1 MARLTKDIEKQIYDI
16 LGRDDINISYLSYG
30 DLFENIDPTYS
41 VRDPKLNSLMDF
53 SILTLWPGIVQ
64 YTVELPKKSKIKC
77 VVRTD
82 AKKHRPAA
90 QRVLA
95 IRDNIIGKALQNNFS
110 K

>member
-16 LGRDDINISYLSYG
+16 LGRKDIDIAYLSYG
-30 DLFENIDPTYS
+30 ELFDNIDPTYS
-41 VRDPKLNSLMDF
+41 VRDSDFNSLMDF
-53 SILTLWPGIVQ
+53 SILTWLPGLVQ
-64 YTVELPKKSKIKC
+64 YTIEFPKKPKIKC
-77 VVRTD
+77 IVRTD

-90 QRVLA
+90 QRALA